1 MIFIINQLIL
11 FKICFT
17 RSDGIYISVTKQ
29 SLELNLHW
37 IYIMSI
43 LHSCEFSEVY
53 IPSIWKYSSLP
64 ISTHLYLCCTTC
76 YHCVGGD
83 RKGESWVEFRFLFF
97 FFFFFCQITNSGTTA
112 SFYLISK
119 ILIPF
124 SQFLQFATQK
134 SFINTCVL
142 LICQI
147 HVDIHTYN
155 KHIYVYIHI

>member
-83 RKGESWVEFRFLFF
+83 RKGESWVEFRFHFF
-97 FFFFFCQITNSGTTA
+97 FFLPNNKFRNRLLHWNRFPVWFWRTSWLFIAPSTNINQATNWIWGRRLGFSN
-112 SFYLISK
+112 
-119 ILIPF
+119 ILWP
-124 SQFLQFATQK
+124 SLD
-134 SFINTCVL
+134 L
-142 LICQI
+142 
-147 HVDIHTYN
+147 N
-155 KHIYVYIHI
+155 KLRSW